1 MFGHRMK
8 LAAGVQLLRHI
19 SKVFRQS
26 DPIVIFHRKRIRHH
40 RSSDAP
46 LPFCFS
52 GCRCLRAEAVSHHP
66 RRRRPPVTPR
76 GSEKGGLRPTMMKRA
91 STTSLTARRLS
102 SRWAGPACSRFAGT
116 RAAKRLQMNSGA
128 AKFLKE
134 YGPKVRRWND
144 KVNLLKWIE
153 SRCRNQKSKA
163 EAHEKKERE

>member
-1 MFGHRMK
+1 
-8 LAAGVQLLRHI
+8 
-19 SKVFRQS
+19 
-26 DPIVIFHRKRIRHH
+26 
-40 RSSDAP
+40 
-46 LPFCFS
+46 
-52 GCRCLRAEAVSHHP
+52 
-66 RRRRPPVTPR
+66 
-76 GSEKGGLRPTMMKRA
+76 MMKRA